1 MYKTSCILHAAL
13 AACLSVVLPAQQLD
27 SKTQSTPQGLTDG
40 QWTSIRAAYEA
51 GRHKVT
57 KVDGA
62 YQARNPGQ
70 AWLTRFED
78 GGFVVKPDSGN
89 WTWGL
94 ELKSYGFAGDEQEVG
109 TPLKAQA
116 EGGRMTYRW
125 DALLQEWFLN
135 DTRGI
140 EHGYTVRQRPARN
153 TGDSDSPLAFTWRCV
168 ADCPRRSQRTNAA
181 CASWMPRVARR

>member
-1 MYKTSCILHAAL
+1 MYKTSCLLHAAL

-27 SKTQSTPQGLTDG
+27 PKTPSTPQGLTDG
-40 QWTSIRAAYEA
+40 GWTSIRAAYEA
-51 GRHKVT
+51 SRHEVT

-94 ELKSYGFAGDEQEVG
+94 ELKSYGFAGNEQEVG

-116 EGGRMTYRW
+116 EGGRMIYRW
-125 DALLQEWFLN
+125 DALLQEWYIN

-140 EHGYTVRQRPARN
+140 EHGYTVQQRPARN
-153 TGDSDSPLAFTWRCV
+153 TGDSDSPLAFTLAV
-168 ADCPRRSQRTNAA
+168 PAVSRRGL
-181 CASWMPRVARR
+181 